1 MDRLEAMAIF
11 VAVVDAGSLARAAD
25 KLGRSPA
32 TVSRALM
39 LLEQRSGERLMH
51 RSARKLQLTEGGERR
66 LVAYRSI
73 LAELNDLEGSS
84 KPKTAL
90 AGWLRV
96 TAPELFGRMQVM
108 PIIERFLAKHPGARA
123 RVLLLNRVVD
133 LVDEGMDVAVR
144 LAPLPD
150 SGIIGVR
157 LGEVRRLVCASP
169 AYVDRAGWP
178 KTPAELAQHV
188 CIGQY
193 EGNERELWRFANRSA
208 SRGRAAS
215 IAVHPHI
222 ALNSAGAAVDAALRG
237 SGICRPLSYQV
248 VDHIAARRLVPL
260 LAAYEPP
267 PVPVHLLFHAIPR
280 RNVLLRTFV
289 DEASAKLRAELAAIA
304 AKMAG
309 RGVKS
314 RG

>member
-11 VAVVDAGSLARAAD
+11 VAIVDAGSLARAAR

-39 LLEQRSGERLMH
+39 LLEQRSGERLLH
-51 RSARKLQLTEGGERR
+51 RSARRLQLTEGGERR
-66 LVAYRSI
+66 VVAYRSI

-84 KPKTAL
+84 RSKTPL
-90 AGWLRV
+90 TGWLRV
-96 TAPELFGRMQVM
+96 TAPELFGRMKVM
-108 PIIERFLAKHPGARA
+108 PLVERFLAKHPGARA

-133 LVDEGMDVAVR
+133 LVDEKMDVAVR

-169 AYVDRAGWP
+169 AYLERIGAP
-178 KTPAELAQHV
+178 ATPADLARHV

-193 EGNERELWRFANRSA
+193 EGNERELWRFADRSPP
-208 SRGRAAS
+208 RGRAAS
-215 IAVHPHI
+215 IPVHPHI

-248 VDHIAARRLVPL
+248 VDHIAARRLIPL
-260 LAAYEPP
+260 LAAYEPS

-289 DEASAKLRAELAAIA
+289 DDATDKLRAELASIA
-304 AKMAG
+304 NKLGALGA
-309 RGVKS
+309 KS

>member
-11 VAVVDAGSLARAAD
+11 VAIVDAGSLARAAR
-25 KLGRSPA
+25 KLGRSSA
-32 TVSRALM
+32 TVTRALM
-39 LLEQRSGERLMH
+39 LLEQRSGERLLH
-51 RSARKLQLTEGGERR
+51 RSARRLQLTEGGERR

-73 LAELNDLEGSS
+73 LAELADLEGNG
-84 KPKTAL
+84 KTMPPL

-96 TAPELFGRMQVM
+96 TAPELFGRMKVM
-108 PIIERFLAKHPGARA
+108 PIVERFLAKHPGARA

-133 LVDEGMDVAVR
+133 LVDEGIDVAVR

-157 LGEVRRLVCASP
+157 LGEVRKLVCASP
-169 AYVDRAGWP
+169 AYLDKNGAPG
-178 KTPAELAQHV
+178 TPADLARHV

-193 EGNERELWRFANRSA
+193 EGNERELWRFADRSP

-215 IAVHPHI
+215 VPVHPHI

-267 PVPVHLLFHAIPR
+267 PVPVHLLFYAIPR

-289 DEASAKLRAELAAIA
+289 DDASSQLRTELASIA
-304 AKMAG
+304 KKIAG
-309 RGVKS
+309 HGGKR
-314 RG
+314 RA